1 MDDREWFKNVP
12 SSDLL
17 LHELVMRGLPDSAKQ
32 VFRDCRLVKPL
43 YFVDG
48 VVFSEPQLLAA
59 NQFGTERY
67 FILGR
72 FADYSTFLM
81 DCKTGKLGQGKA
93 WVYDE
98 EDYDFQDIP
107 EYPTFLDREL
117 LTKFGA
123 YSRRP
128 EEVFDMSIS
137 ATLEILGIKDDDSV
151 PDAQQFQRWIRER
164 HVPETVWPSFSALRY
179 SCEVSAGG
187 GGWLFKPDYLMKF
200 NDAFDGL
207 VDQGFLAIGSR
218 PGDVET
224 IVIDFRGASPVVG
237 LMALEEA
244 DDCVYERHCMTV
256 SPSFERYFHDSVCL
270 ENMPDSFYD
279 ARDFKTDL
287 SWV

>member
-1 MDDREWFKNVP
+1 MDGMEWLKNVP

-59 NQFGTERY
+59 NQFGPERY

-81 DCKTGKLGQGKA
+81 
-93 WVYDE
+93 
-98 EDYDFQDIP
+98 
-107 EYPTFLDREL
+107 
-117 LTKFGA
+117 
-123 YSRRP
+123 
-128 EEVFDMSIS
+128 
-137 ATLEILGIKDDDSV
+137 
-151 PDAQQFQRWIRER
+151 
-164 HVPETVWPSFSALRY
+164 
-179 SCEVSAGG
+179 
-187 GGWLFKPDYLMKF
+187 
-200 NDAFDGL
+200 
-207 VDQGFLAIGSR
+207 
-218 PGDVET
+218 ET